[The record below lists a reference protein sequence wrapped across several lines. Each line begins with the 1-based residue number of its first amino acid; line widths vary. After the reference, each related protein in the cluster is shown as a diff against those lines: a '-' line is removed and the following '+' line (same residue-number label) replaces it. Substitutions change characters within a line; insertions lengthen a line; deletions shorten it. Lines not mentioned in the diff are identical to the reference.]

1 MKNNKMKVLLV
12 LLVLLGLSLRVFLV
26 IVTIGIGLFVGMKI
40 VSFISVDHQV
50 VKFVV
55 YFLSISVSIKIMNS
69 LLKIVNVMK
78 VARSKK

>member
-1 MKNNKMKVLLV
+1 MENNKMKVLLV

>member
-1 MKNNKMKVLLV
+1 MENNKMKVLLV

-69 LLKIVNVMK
+69 LLKIVNGMK